1 VFEEKLFEGDSKL
14 RGVRR
19 VLLGLFS
26 AAVIFTPICLGP
38 FIGTSELQ
46 TNSGVERPSP
56 SLDFGYPGNMSRW
69 LAEHAVLKNQAIRLD
84 GEIDRLVFG
93 EEASAGS
100 VSPRVIEGRAGVAFI
115 ADAFNEA
122 CNAHIETSK
131 LIERLKMFSEVI
143 RKSGREFNLIV
154 SPDKSTVLSDFL
166 PPKFDLKDCFES
178 YNKNFWM
185 SLENSDIRGFI
196 NLRNPLVDA
205 RTNRRELLFKRRDTH
220 WDNAGGLVA
229 AKTVVDSLAPGIWE
243 EKSVSF
249 SGLVGEVGDLDVI
262 SGGTEVDQVPSYS
275 LQRPRDVVV
284 KSESVSLNNK
294 IVGRKFHSESESSS
308 LISGNTLIFGDSFS
322 EASEPF
328 YLSYFENV
336 TLVRLHDFSPEL
348 FMKQIKLADRVIVW
362 SVERSFAYRV
372 AYDWGTV
379 EFINSLASEL
389 DGG

>member
-1 VFEEKLFEGDSKL
+1 MFEEKLCTGDSKP
-14 RGVRR
+14 RGVRL
-19 VLLGLFS
+19 VLLGLLS

-38 FIGTSELQ
+38 LIGTSELQ

-56 SLDFGYPGNMSRW
+56 SLDFDYPGNLSRW

-131 LIERLKMFSEVI
+131 LIERLKMLSEVI
-143 RKSGREFNLIV
+143 QKSGREFNLIV

-166 PPKFDLKDCFES
+166 PPKFDLKNCFES
-178 YNKNFWM
+178 YNENFWT
-185 SLENSDIRGFI
+185 SLGDSGIQGFI
-196 NLRNPLVDA
+196 DLRDKLINA
-205 RTNRRELLFKRRDTH
+205 RTERRELLFKRRDTH

-229 AKTVVDSLAPGIWE
+229 AKAVVDSLAPGIWDE
-243 EKSVSF
+243 ESVTF
-249 SGLVGEVGDLDVI
+249 LGLVEEIGDLDVI
-262 SGGTEVDQVPSYS
+262 SGGTKVDQVPSYS
-275 LQRPRDVVV
+275 LQRPRDVAVR
-284 KSESVSLNNK
+284 SEAVSLNNK
-294 IVGRKFHSESESSS
+294 IVGRKFHSESGKSS
-308 LISGNTLIFGDSFS
+308 LIPGKTLIFGDSFS
-322 EASEPF
+322 EAAEPF
-328 YLSYFENV
+328 YLSYFENA

-348 FMKQIKLADRVIVW
+348 FREQIKIADRVIVW

-379 EFINSLASEL
+379 EFISSLASEL